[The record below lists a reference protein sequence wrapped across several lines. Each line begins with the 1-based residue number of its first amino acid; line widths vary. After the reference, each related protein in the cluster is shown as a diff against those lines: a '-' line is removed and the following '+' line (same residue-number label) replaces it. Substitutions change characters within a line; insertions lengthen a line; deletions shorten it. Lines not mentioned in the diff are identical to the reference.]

1 MYTAYAEGRTQKDPS
16 EGWYGGEI
24 WFFDNYVIPLAT
36 KLKKCGVFGFSSEEY
51 LNYATQNRME
61 WEAKGQEVVE
71 TMKEKVI
78 AKLALKNEMENG
90 ELEDIPMEITMS
102 SKPESKPALES
113 VLESVEEATETTES
127 QLRTVV
133 APAGKL
139 GVIIDTT
146 PGQTTLV
153 HQVLDKSPMTGLI
166 KPGEQIV
173 SIDGIPT
180 SDMSTEAIAALLK
193 STADHPRRF
202 VIRSDDPSEFS

>member
-1 MYTAYAEGRTQKDPS
+1 MYTAFAEGRTQKDPS

-36 KLKKCGVFGFSSEEY
+36 KLKKCGVFGFSSDEY

-61 WEAKGQEVVE
+61 WEAKGQDVVE
-71 TMKEKVI
+71 AMKEKVL

-90 ELEDIPMEITMS
+90 EPLEDIPMEITMS
-102 SKPESKPALES
+102 PEQASNKPTLES
-113 VLESVEEATETTES
+113 VPESVEEATES
-127 QLRTVV
+127 ADAQVRTVI

-153 HQVLDKSPMTGLI
+153 HEVLDKSPMIGLI
-166 KPGEQIV
+166 QPGDQIL
-173 SIDGIPT
+173 SIDGITT
-180 SDMSTEAIAALLK
+180 SNMSMEAIAALLK

-202 VIRSDDPSEFS
+202 VVRSGGHA

>member
-1 MYTAYAEGRTQKDPS
+1 M
-16 EGWYGGEI
+16 
-24 WFFDNYVIPLAT
+24 IPLAT

-71 TMKEKVI
+71 AMREKVI
-78 AKLALKNEMENG
+78 AKLASNNETQN
-90 ELEDIPMEITMS
+90 EDIPMEITMS
-102 SKPESKPALES
+102 SEPESKPTLES
-113 VLESVEEATETTES
+113 VPEAIEEATETADG

-146 PGQTTLV
+146 PGHTTLV
-153 HQVLDKSPMTGLI
+153 HQVLDKSPMTGMI
-166 KPGEQIV
+166 QPGDQIV

-180 SDMSTEAIAALLK
+180 SNMSTEAIAALLK

-202 VIRSDDPSEFS
+202 VVRSDSA